1 MKLWKFSGTFLTAT
15 GILHTLVALHLSK
28 DAYAGMIRDGFVN
41 SAIHDVNRELALW
54 FLVCGILLILWGQT
68 LRYYIKKEQK
78 PAPEFVGYSVL
89 LFAVI
94 GCIIEPVS
102 GFWLFLPQA
111 FIIIRANIKFKRM
124 RIKSR

>member
-1 MKLWKFSGTFLTAT
+1 MKLWKLSGTLLTAT
-15 GILHTLVALHLSK
+15 GILHTLIALLLSK
-28 DAYAGMIRDGFVN
+28 EAYAGMIRDGFVN
-41 SAIHDVNRELALW
+41 SAIHDVNREFALW

-78 PAPEFVGYSVL
+78 PAPEFVGYSIL

-111 FIIIRANIKFKRM
+111 VIIIHANIKFKK
-124 RIKSR
+124 IGIESR